1 MLTFPLY
8 LLSFLI
14 SLITVGLLKQRF
26 GQLLLDIPNDRSS
39 HTQPTPR
46 GGGLGFI
53 IAFASISAIALSL
66 FFFLQRP
73 TFLLGLTPQQ
83 WLWLWTIL
91 IPLTVVGIFDDRQGV
106 KASIRYLVQL
116 LSAAI
121 ALSVFGAFPQPWLT
135 TIGNLG
141 TIIAFLLTLIGF
153 TAFINFYNFMD
164 GLDGLVAGVS
174 AIQMAFL
181 AIYLHEPFLWI
192 FVAALLGFLWWNW
205 SPAKIFMGDA
215 GSTVLGSAIALSLLI
230 PNIPTPQAWSAVA
243 ITFPLVGDAIYTLI
257 RRLLRRENIF
267 QAHRSHLYQRLQ
279 QQGWLHQQVALSY
292 MSLTA
297 ISGVCIFLWD
307 IIGAGM
313 TLLLVISAIA
323 IGETLLTRQFWTST
337 RPDEQ

>member
-14 SLITVGLLKQRF
+14 SLITVGLFKQRF

-39 HTQPTPR
+39 HSQPTPR

-66 FFFLQRP
+66 FFFLQHSE
-73 TFLLGLTPQQ
+73 FLFGLTHQQ
-83 WLWLWTIL
+83 WLGLWSIF

-116 LSAAI
+116 ISGAI
-121 ALSVFGAFPQPWLT
+121 AVSIFGAFPQPWLT
-135 TIGNLG
+135 TSGNLG
-141 TIIAFLLTLIGF
+141 IIMAIALTLIGF

-164 GLDGLVAGVS
+164 GLDGLVAGVT

-181 AIYLHEPFLWI
+181 AMYLHEPFLWV

-230 PNIPTPQAWSAVA
+230 PDVSTEQAWSALA

-257 RRLLRRENIF
+257 RRLLRGENIF

-279 QQGWLHQQVALSY
+279 QQGWLHQQVAIAY

-297 ISGVCIFLWD
+297 ISGICIFFWGMM
-307 IIGAGM
+307 GAGM

-323 IGETLLTRQFWTST
+323 IGETILAGQFWTST
-337 RPDEQ
+337 RSDQ